1 MTFRP
6 RPNKPWSFNA
16 SVHSYAFDGET
27 VPSVTDICDTIPIG
41 YGERA
46 AERGQAIHHATLA
59 LDLDAYHPD
68 DYPDFVDPHIVVYKE
83 FLAAHRCRW
92 TRLEQPRVSPAG
104 FGGTADRLG
113 RIDGL
118 EAILDIKSG
127 ARADWH
133 AWQTA
138 GYDLLHDDLPPR
150 IRRRVALYL
159 SPTRWRYL
167 THFNRGDYAVFIERA
182 RDQGVRI

>member
-1 MTFRP
+1 LHTY
-6 RPNKPWSFNA
+6 S
-16 SVHSYAFDGET
+16 FDGAI
-27 VPSVTDICDTIPIG
+27 VPSVTDICDEIPIA

-46 AERGQAIHHATLA
+46 SARGQAIHHATLA

-68 DYPDFVDPHIVVYKE
+68 DYPAFVDPHIVVYKQ
-83 FLAAHRCRW
+83 FLATHRCRW

-113 RIDGL
+113 LIDRL
-118 EAILDIKSG
+118 EKVLDIKSG
-127 ARADWH
+127 VFAKWH

-150 IRRRVALYL
+150 VRGRVALYL
-159 SPTRWRYL
+159 SPTRYRYL
-167 THFNRGDYAVFIERA
+167 THSNRRDYAEFIDRA
-182 RDQGVRI
+182 RARGVRL